1 VDEDMA
7 VPDQQYEVLDEE
19 GHKTG
24 QFLARE
30 EVHKRQ
36 LWHEVAN
43 VWILNTKGEVLL
55 QRRGPKVELAPN
67 VWDVAV
73 GTHVHP
79 GEDPAL
85 AGARA
90 LQAELGVTELPEN
103 LKHLFNI
110 QAANPMP
117 DGSFH
122 KVLGHVFLMKSD
134 IALDS
139 LKVNPDEIAELAWRP
154 LSQIIADFGSDETRA
169 TYFPRAGNYYQQ
181 LFEIFM
187 AEVPPELAL

>member
-1 VDEDMA
+1 MDTTGTS
-7 VPDQQYEVLDEE
+7 DQQYEVLDDA

-24 QFLARE
+24 QLLARE
-30 EVHKRQ
+30 EVHERQ

-43 VWILNTKGEVLL
+43 VWILNSRGEVLL

-73 GTHVHP
+73 GTHLRP
-79 GEDPAL
+79 GEDPAA

-90 LQAELGVTELPEN
+90 LAGELGITELPEN

-117 DGSFH
+117 DGSMH
-122 KVLGHVFLMKSD
+122 KVLGHVFLLKTD
-134 IALDS
+134 IDLAT
-139 LKVNPDEIAELAWRP
+139 LKVNPDKVAELAWRTV
-154 LSQIIADFGSDETRA
+154 SQIISDFGSEEARA
-169 TYFPRAGNYYQQ
+169 AYFPRAGNYYQQ